1 MTIVAAQSLEEGER
15 QIEYMRNVYKEM
27 QLNLQPLVIAEPGG
41 IVIVYD
47 DYRLLSESL
56 VKGIDICFKLIQV
69 CQCFISLRLSRCFF
83 EAAEEYCMLK
93 NEL

>member
-1 MTIVAAQSLEEGER
+1 MQILVGQSLEEGER
-15 QIEYMRNVYKEM
+15 QIEYMRTVYKEM

-41 IVIVYD
+41 TVVVYD

-69 CQCFISLRLSRCFF
+69 
-83 EAAEEYCMLK
+83 
-93 NEL
+93 